1 MRNVA
6 PTAASGRHSLT
17 LAATAHAFRIRFRG
31 TQQDCPVPLNHPV
44 FFVSLNEAGSSVIDI
59 DGLRLDLVFLN
70 DQGEKRDWFSIVK
83 E

>member
-44 FFVSLNEAGSSVIDI
+44 FFVSLNEAGSSVIDM
-59 DGLRLDLVFLN
+59 DDRRMAVTLLN
-70 DQGEKRDWFSIVK
+70 GAGQKSDWFSIV
-83 E
+83 EE